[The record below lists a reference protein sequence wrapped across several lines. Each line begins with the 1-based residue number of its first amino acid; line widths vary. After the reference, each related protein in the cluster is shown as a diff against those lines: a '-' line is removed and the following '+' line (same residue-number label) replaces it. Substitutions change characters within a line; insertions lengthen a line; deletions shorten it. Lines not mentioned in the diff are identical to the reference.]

1 MAKKLLY
8 VILTILFVPAVLIT
22 ANNIVNDDYIYS
34 IKNSYSS
41 NDIYNSSRFTQVDD
55 LTYPTNNG
63 ESLRLEENVESDD
76 ITKKNYDE
84 EVVQKIAL

>member
-41 NDIYNSSRFTQVDD
+41 NDI
-55 LTYPTNNG
+55 
-63 ESLRLEENVESDD
+63 
-76 ITKKNYDE
+76 
-84 EVVQKIAL
+84 